1 VTIGAT
7 APLVVLAHD
16 WSSPVEL
23 ERAYP
28 TTVLGPQRNG
38 AEQRLSL
45 SGTAVETITYR
56 LIAPDWRAAEPL
68 RLLAQV
74 ATDAIVRMPRWED
87 QARVATAV
95 SAGDT
100 TIPCDPSDKPTY
112 VAGSQVM
119 LWRAPDEYEVATIDT
134 VGTSSIDVVDPLASD
149 WRAGTIVVPVQ
160 AVRVVLPTDLTN
172 WVPVTAGAQRFVVT
186 ADVRDIAGVGTGGSF
201 DIAVPAA
208 ISIAGADAVV
218 APTVHGGSRLPITAT
233 VTSSDGLVLPGTG
246 LVWTSSDPV
255 NLPITNTANPCTVF
269 VYNPNHI
276 ADNVSYFITATLGA
290 VSTTSR
296 IWLR

>member
-1 VTIGAT
+1 VTIGAS
-7 APLVVLAHD
+7 APLVLLAHD

-23 ERAYP
+23 DRAYP
-28 TTVLGPQRNG
+28 AEVLGPQRDG
-38 AEQRLSL
+38 SEQRRSL
-45 SGTAVETITYR
+45 SGIAVETIAYR
-56 LIAPDWRAAEPL
+56 VIAPDWVAAQPL
-68 RLLAQV
+68 RLLTQV

-87 QARVATAV
+87 QARVTTAI
-95 SAGDT
+95 SAGAT
-100 TIPCDPSDKPTY
+100 TIPCDPSDKPTLT
-112 VAGSQVM
+112 AGSWVM
-119 LWRAPDEYEVATIDT
+119 LWRAPDEYELGTIDT
-134 VGTSSIDVVDPLASD
+134 VNASDITVVDPLAND

-201 DIAVPAA
+201 DIAAPAA
-208 ISIAGADAVV
+208 ISIAGEDVL
-218 APTVHGGSRLPITAT
+218 APTVFGGSRLPITAT

-269 VYNPNHI
+269 VYNPNFI
-276 ADNVSYFITATLGA
+276 VDNVSYFITATLGA
-290 VSTTSR
+290 ISTTSR